1 MSTMRAIRARL
12 AELPQSEREPPPGA
26 AEEDRDD
33 ADHMELEEDL
43 HQIQRVRTLRERPPT
58 NDNIADDETPFQGE
72 LLKARHM
79 KSPHT
84 VGLFCPYSRSLLTL
98 VWSAQGAAYEDNSNG
113 VWKVRTQ

>member
-1 MSTMRAIRARL
+1 
-12 AELPQSEREPPPGA
+12 
-26 AEEDRDD
+26 
-33 ADHMELEEDL
+33 
-43 HQIQRVRTLRERPPT
+43 VRTLRERPPT